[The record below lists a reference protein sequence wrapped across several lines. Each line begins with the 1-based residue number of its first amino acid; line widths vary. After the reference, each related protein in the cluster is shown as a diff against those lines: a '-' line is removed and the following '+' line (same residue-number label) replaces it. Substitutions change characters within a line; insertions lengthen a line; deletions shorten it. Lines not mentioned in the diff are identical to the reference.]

1 MSSNSKKQ
9 TQNKFPPDK
18 GVRGLNCGFTLIEL
32 LVTMSIIAILF
43 AVGMPAFSDFQKTSR
58 LKESAETLETAF
70 GEAFSSARSRP
81 ECFVFSGS
89 GNSLKLES
97 FDKTCEGNAKNS
109 REISLNPGVE
119 ISENFKI
126 KFKPPFGD
134 LELVEGDLEDE
145 SDELKIKLCNKDCVN
160 FVVYQKS
167 GLLTRKSREISG
179 ESVSKSGLKVL
190 SFVSSPDLEKHSG
203 NSNHSRQ

>member
-18 GVRGLNCGFTLIEL
+18 GVRGLNYCGFTLVEL

-43 AVGMPAFSDFQKTSR
+43 AVGMPAFSDFQSTSR

-81 ECFVFSGS
+81 ECFVLSGT

-97 FDKTCEGNAKNS
+97 FDKRCEGDAKIS
-109 REISLNPGVE
+109 RDFALNPGVE

-134 LELVEGDLEDE
+134 LEFVSETETE
-145 SDELKIKLCNKDCVN
+145 SDELKIELCNKDCVN

-167 GLLTRKSREISG
+167 GLLTRKSRENNPPTPLSG
-179 ESVSKSGLKVL
+179 GA
-190 SFVSSPDLEKHSG
+190 
-203 NSNHSRQ
+203 NNTSRQ